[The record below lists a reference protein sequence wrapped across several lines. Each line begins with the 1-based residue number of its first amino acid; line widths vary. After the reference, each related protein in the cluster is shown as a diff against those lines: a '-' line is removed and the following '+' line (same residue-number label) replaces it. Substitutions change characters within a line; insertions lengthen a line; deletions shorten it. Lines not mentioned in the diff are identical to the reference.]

1 MERQQVPQVGES
13 KVCKTVH
20 KNILDILKDKL
31 SHQHTICL
39 RNDAILLSKFM
50 NRRLF
55 GKDIGMEKNLG
66 ERDVGWS
73 LFNRDDT
80 RNLPGLR
87 LVSLWQS

>member
-39 RNDAILLSKFM
+39 RNDAILLSKLM
-50 NRRLF
+50 YRRLF
-55 GKDIGMEKNLG
+55 GNDVGMEKNLG
-66 ERDVGWS
+66 ENVDWS

>member
-20 KNILDILKDKL
+20 KNILGILKDKL

-39 RNDAILLSKFM
+39 RNDAILLSKLM
-50 NRRLF
+50 YRRLF
-55 GKDIGMEKNLG
+55 GNDVGMEKNLG
-66 ERDVGWS
+66 ENVDWS